1 MMNFVGPSRDD
12 PVPRTTSQKVF
23 GAGFFVAALFAT
35 GIVLLA
41 VYEAI
46 PAADTTIEL
55 KTAFPGFALVIVCLV
70 VCGYVMTLIHW

>member
-1 MMNFVGPSRDD
+1 MNFIGPSPDN
-12 PVPRTTSQKVF
+12 PRPQAGPQRVLS
-23 GAGFFVAALFAT
+23 AGFFVAALFAT

-46 PAADTTIEL
+46 PAADTTIVL
-55 KTAFPGFALVIVCLV
+55 KTAFPGLALVIVCMV

>member
-1 MMNFVGPSRDD
+1 MNFIGPSPDN
-12 PVPRTTSQKVF
+12 PRPQAGPQRILSV
-23 GAGFFVAALFAT
+23 GFFVAALFAT

-46 PAADTTIEL
+46 PAADTTIVL
-55 KTAFPGFALVIVCLV
+55 KTVFLGLALVIVCMV

>member
-35 GIVLLA
+35 SIVLLA

-46 PAADTTIEL
+46 PAADTTLEL